1 MEREQSPFAE
11 ARVLA
16 SRVLDLAQRY
26 RVPPFPRAYEVWFTY
41 VSGTNDA
48 LRARIDAALEEGEV
62 PLQLIDQLH
71 QQYLAPES
79 INAGM
84 ERIGSRMGEELAEII
99 DLVEDGAAH
108 GEALAYKIE
117 QADRAM
123 EKASDANAKQR
134 LLGELRRDSQQH
146 VRALGRLGGGL
157 ETVRTQM
164 LSMQRELREL
174 RQSVLLDQLTQLPN
188 RRFFDDALPRIAAEA
203 ERAGQPFSLVLFEI
217 DNYDEFVSRFGRKP
231 TEHVLTRCAAL
242 LRGKQRDGDVA
253 LRLDTER
260 FGLLLRNLDV
270 TGAHEVLNTL
280 RRELS
285 ELKLINTQTRQP
297 LAAVV
302 AALGCATHTK
312 AERPGALLARAADAL
327 EQDRRMRIADQ
338 PPAA

>member
-71 QQYLAPES
+71 QQYLAPET

-108 GEALAYKIE
+108 GEALAYKIA

-123 EKASDANAKQR
+123 EKA
-134 LLGELRRDSQQH
+134 
-146 VRALGRLGGGL
+146 
-157 ETVRTQM
+157 
-164 LSMQRELREL
+164 
-174 RQSVLLDQLTQLPN
+174 
-188 RRFFDDALPRIAAEA
+188 
-203 ERAGQPFSLVLFEI
+203 
-217 DNYDEFVSRFGRKP
+217 
-231 TEHVLTRCAAL
+231 
-242 LRGKQRDGDVA
+242 
-253 LRLDTER
+253 
-260 FGLLLRNLDV
+260 
-270 TGAHEVLNTL
+270 
-280 RRELS
+280 
-285 ELKLINTQTRQP
+285 
-297 LAAVV
+297 
-302 AALGCATHTK
+302 
-312 AERPGALLARAADAL
+312 
-327 EQDRRMRIADQ
+327 
-338 PPAA
+338 